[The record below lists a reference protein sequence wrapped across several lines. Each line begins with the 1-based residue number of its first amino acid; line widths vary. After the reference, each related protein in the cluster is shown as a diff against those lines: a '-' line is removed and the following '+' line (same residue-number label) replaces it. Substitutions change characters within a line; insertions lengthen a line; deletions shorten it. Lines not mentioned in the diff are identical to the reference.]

1 MSAGIQGVG
10 RLGRLRRNAF
20 LRFVLTG
27 GIAAAVNVLSRLALS
42 QVLSFQV
49 SVVLAYLVGMTTAYV
64 LARAFVFQ
72 RSGHSVR
79 REYARF
85 AVVNVVALAQVW
97 GVSVGLAYWLFP
109 ALGFTFHAELVAH
122 VIGVISPVFTSY
134 YGHKFFTF
142 QRV

>member
-1 MSAGIQGVG
+1 
-10 RLGRLRRNAF
+10 LRRNAF

>member
-1 MSAGIQGVG
+1 MSVRSVAAG

-20 LRFVLTG
+20 LRFIVTG
-27 GIAAAVNVLSRLALS
+27 GLAAAVNVLSRLALS
-42 QVLSFQV
+42 QLFSFQV
-49 SVVLAYLVGMTTAYV
+49 AVVLAYLVGMTTAYG

-85 AVVNVVALAQVW
+85 ALVNLVALAQVW
-97 GVSVGLAYWLFP
+97 GVSVGLVSWLFP
-109 ALGFTFHAELVAH
+109 ALGFTFHGELVAH
-122 VIGVISPVFTSY
+122 VIGVASPVFTSY

-142 QRV
+142 RRS